1 MNDFTACIDLPTP
14 SSPVA
19 RTAASVCY
27 SDDLDRCV
35 RHSIDHR
42 VRESAQK
49 IFPGAVRMPRPA
61 LRLVANGKNAIVQ
74 SRYKSSGGSRVAL
87 GIPIV
92 SRLGFG
98 DSAGVKSNAW
108 RGHRIVRGFAGVP
121 PTREPFLLF
130 PGLGRRYAVRSL
142 YSTPIQH
149 LHRRH
154 RPSCP
159 ISGQPGRHAPLAA
172 SAIPLQ
178 KLSVER
184 VSCSKSIRLAEIRQ
198 CDQPKKSA
206 LVFTVNSAK
215 QIGLTIPPQVLARAD
230 RVIK

>member
-1 MNDFTACIDLPTP
+1 MKNFTACLDLQTS
-14 SSPVA
+14 SSPVT
-19 RTAASVCY
+19 RTAASMCY
-27 SDDLDRCV
+27 SYDLDRCAG
-35 RHSIDHR
+35 HSIDHR
-42 VRESAQK
+42 VGKSAQK
-49 IFPGAVRMPRPA
+49 IFPGAVRMRRPA
-61 LRLVANGKNAIVQ
+61 LRSVANGKDAIVQ
-74 SRYKSSGGSRVAL
+74 SRHESTGGRRVAL
-87 GIPIV
+87 GILIV

-198 CDQPKKSA
+198 CAQPKKSA
-206 LVFTVNSAK
+206 LPFTVK
-215 QIGLTIPPQVLARAD
+215 TVKRIGVTTASKKHR
-230 RVIK
+230 R